1 MASSVRVIIEH
12 FTHSRGKVRRRFIC
26 IRPFHRTRRR
36 VVREGLEHS
45 TFNVALPNRFRCD
58 GRCLGLESDRG
69 RVGCQIRGS
78 QRAEATVVGRGFT
91 RTRRGGRRSVGA
103 DKKEY
108 NPVDVV
114 LPGWQD
120 HLRFGFACEGGLAN
134 EENGRDPQSPV
145 SDEFITAH
153 MTLPGMAVYADV

>member
-1 MASSVRVIIEH
+1 VRV
-12 FTHSRGKVRRRFIC
+12 
-26 IRPFHRTRRR
+26 
-36 VVREGLEHS
+36 
-45 TFNVALPNRFRCD
+45 
-58 GRCLGLESDRG
+58 
-69 RVGCQIRGS
+69 
-78 QRAEATVVGRGFT
+78 
-91 RTRRGGRRSVGA
+91 

-120 HLRFGFACEGGLAN
+120 HLRFGFAPEGGGAN

-153 MTLPGMAVYADV
+153 MTLPGMAVYAV